1 LGARGPQGAQGS
13 QGSRGPQG
21 GQGPRG
27 PQGATGPLGFNGF
40 PGPTGAQG
48 LNSPQGFQGAPG
60 IGPQG
65 AQGAQGGQGFQGV
78 PGPSG
83 PPSGGCFET
92 TAQVGIDCNEAC
104 TNPPQTVYSSVSSPT
119 VCGPF
124 IYDDSKCAG
133 CDNTSG
139 LYITWDGVECCYVEP
154 ANCATTYFEDCSV
167 SDLRLK
173 KNVETLENSLD
184 KLLQLNPVEFD
195 WEEITPEY
203 NYFVEK
209 GISHSIG
216 FIAQQV
222 KTVVPEIVQIKDNG
236 YYTVDYPRVNALL
249 VEGIKEQQVF
259 IDELEK
265 DIIDLEKYFNI

>member
-1 LGARGPQGAQGS
+1 MYSNTTSPNCGS
-13 QGSRGPQG
+13 P
-21 GQGPRG
+21 
-27 PQGATGPLGFNGF
+27 
-40 PGPTGAQG
+40 
-48 LNSPQGFQGAPG
+48 
-60 IGPQG
+60 
-65 AQGAQGGQGFQGV
+65 
-78 PGPSG
+78 
-83 PPSGGCFET
+83 
-92 TAQVGIDCNEAC
+92 
-104 TNPPQTVYSSVSSPT
+104 
-119 VCGPF
+119 
-124 IYDDSKCAG
+124 IYDVSDCKG
-133 CDNTSG
+133 CDTLIG
-139 LYITWDGVECCYVEP
+139 QFCRFDGRDNCCYIP
-154 ANCATTYFEDCSV
+154 GSCITDLDSICDP

-173 KNVETLENSLD
+173 KNIETLENSLD

-222 KTVVPEIVQIKDNG
+222 RTVVPEIVQIRDNG

>member
-1 LGARGPQGAQGS
+1 VSAAVGDNCNDACAN
-13 QGSRGPQG
+13 
-21 GQGPRG
+21 
-27 PQGATGPLGFNGF
+27 T
-40 PGPTGAQG
+40 PTAY
-48 LNSPQGFQGAPG
+48 
-60 IGPQG
+60 
-65 AQGAQGGQGFQGV
+65 
-78 PGPSG
+78 
-83 PPSGGCFET
+83 
-92 TAQVGIDCNEAC
+92 
-104 TNPPQTVYSSVSSPT
+104 YS
-119 VCGPF
+119 
-124 IYDDSKCAG
+124 
-133 CDNTSG
+133 NTSTPACG
-139 LYITWDGVECCYVEP
+139 DYIYTESTCTECPSIQDKFVEWNDNGDCCVISKTCLTSFSDVCDP
-154 ANCATTYFEDCSV
+154 

-222 KTVVPEIVQIKDNG
+222 RTVVPEIVQIKDNG